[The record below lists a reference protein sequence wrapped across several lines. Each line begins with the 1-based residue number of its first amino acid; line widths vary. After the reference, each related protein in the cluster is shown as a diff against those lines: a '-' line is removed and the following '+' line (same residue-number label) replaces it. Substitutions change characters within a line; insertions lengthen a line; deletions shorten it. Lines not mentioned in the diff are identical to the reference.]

1 MAKPFSCQ
9 SVLFFVFSMH
19 MFPILCSFQLDFK
32 MHILYTYIFWLAIE
46 LTVVC
51 VCAGWLV

>member
-1 MAKPFSCQ
+1 
-9 SVLFFVFSMH
+9 MH

-51 VCAGWLV
+51 VLCAGWLV